1 MPAID
6 DVLAVTTAVLVIAA
20 WVVPPVR
27 YLLSF
32 RRKAR
37 DSLVVVGRAIGMFV
51 LAGILSAAALVF
63 AFLTLAFT
71 QRAAWGWFGLAAIA
85 AYWIPLGT
93 AAAVSRLIW
102 SCRQRSGKSG

>member
-6 DVLAVTTAVLVIAA
+6 DVLAAATAAFAVAV

-32 RRKAR
+32 RKKAR
-37 DSLVVVGRAIGMFV
+37 NSLAVVGRVIGLFV
-51 LAGILSAAALVF
+51 LAGLLSAIALVL
-63 AFLTLAFT
+63 ALLTLVFSQHT
-71 QRAAWGWFGLAAIA
+71 GWGWFGVAAIG

-93 AAAVSRLIW
+93 AVAVSRLIW
-102 SCRQRSGKSG
+102 RRRPS